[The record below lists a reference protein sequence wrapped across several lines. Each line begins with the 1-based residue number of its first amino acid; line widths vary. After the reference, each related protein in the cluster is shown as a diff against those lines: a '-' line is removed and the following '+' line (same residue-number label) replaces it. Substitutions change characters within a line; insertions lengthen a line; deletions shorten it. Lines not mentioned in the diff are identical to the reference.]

1 MCTRV
6 HTEQCAHRHAG
17 RAKPAGSPSWQRRG
31 ADSPGRQ
38 GGRVPMLPRQDG
50 CEGTWKRSLPGQ
62 AASWGPRELRPLTL
76 EAWGALSMRRPTR
89 AATLCRPFTPSPVLS
104 ARCPSSGSSQPGAL
118 PLGAL
123 SPVPFLWELSAPC
136 PSSGS
141 SQRASCSPPC
151 PLALSWPPRCYPL
164 LGRSPLTQA
173 ALLGTG
179 RVCLSGGQGPCPL
192 TPFSPEPSLP
202 LANSRH
208 SDMALEPV

>member
-76 EAWGALSMRRPTR
+76 EAWGALSVRRPTR

-123 SPVPFLWELSAPC
+123 SPVSFLWELSASFLFATV
-136 PSSGS
+136 SSGPVLAPTLLS
-141 SQRASCSPPC
+141 SVGAFPSDP
-151 PLALSWPPRCYPL
+151 
-164 LGRSPLTQA
+164 GRTP
-173 ALLGTG
+173 GHG
-179 RVCLSGGQGPCPL
+179 PCLSVWWAGTL
-192 TPFSPEPSLP
+192 SAHTLLP
-202 LANSRH
+202 GAQPPTGKQQALRH
-208 SDMALEPV
+208 GT